1 MPKAKAP
8 NGYILYQG
16 PSAID
21 GKPIVVIATGFANK
35 SANGK
40 TGDMIQTWI
49 IREDIAPNE
58 AIKSGEDESICG
70 QCIHR
75 PARKAEIEATGAKH
89 IRCYVKVW
97 QAPLVVWKAYK
108 RGIYPIASHDDVTK
122 LCTERMVRIG
132 SYGDPYAAP
141 IALWRAMTSKAL
153 GWTGYTHQWRKAG
166 VDWAKLVMA
175 SADSLADMLDAH
187 KKGYRTFR
195 VTAKPFDNVK
205 GVEAICPASKEKGAT
220 TDCATCRACMGT
232 SGKAKVSIQIARH

>member
-1 MPKAKAP
+1 MAKVP

-16 PSAID
+16 PSNID

-35 SANGK
+35 SSNGK

-49 IREDIAPNE
+49 IRQDIAPHL
-58 AIKSGEDESICG
+58 AVKSGDDESICG

-75 PARKAEIEATGAKH
+75 PALRVDVEATGEKF
-89 IRCYVKVW
+89 IPCYVKTF
-97 QAPLVVWKAYK
+97 QAPLSVFNGYK
-108 RGIYPIASHDDVTK
+108 RGIYPVADHAMVAE
-122 LCTERMVRIG
+122 LCAGLMVRFG

-141 IALWRAMTSKAL
+141 IALWEAMASNAL
-153 GWTGYTHQWRKAG
+153 GWTGYTHQWRNAG
-166 VDWAKLVMA
+166 TAWAKLVMA

-195 VTAKPFDNVK
+195 VTAKPFENVK
-205 GVEAICPASKEKGAT
+205 GIEAICPASKEKGAL

>member
-1 MPKAKAP
+1 MAKVP

-21 GKPIVVIATGFANK
+21 GKPIVVIATGFATQ

-49 IREDIAPNE
+49 IRDNIAPHL
-58 AIKSGEDESICG
+58 AVKSGDDESICG

-75 PARKAEIEATGAKH
+75 PARKAELEAKGEKH

-97 QAPLVVWKAYK
+97 NAPLSVYNAFH
-108 RGIYPIASHDDVTK
+108 RGIYPVASHDDIAK
-122 LCTERMVRIG
+122 LCEGRMVRFG

-141 IALWRAMTSKAL
+141 IALWRAMASKAL
-153 GWTGYTHQWRKAG
+153 GWTGYTHQWRTAG
-166 VDWAKLVMA
+166 TAWAKLVMA
-175 SADSLADMLDAH
+175 SADSLTDMLDAH
-187 KKGYRTFR
+187 AKGYRTFR
-195 VTAKPFDNVK
+195 VTAKPFENVK
-205 GVEAICPASKEKGAT
+205 GVEAICPASKEKGAR

>member
-1 MPKAKAP
+1 MVKAKTP
-8 NGYILYQG
+8 NGYIIYRG

-21 GKPIVVIATGFANK
+21 GKPIVVIATGFASK

-58 AIKSGEDESICG
+58 AVKSGEDISICG
-70 QCIHR
+70 QCKFR
-75 PARKAEIEATGAKH
+75 PARKAEIEATGEKH

-108 RGIYPIASHDDVTK
+108 RGLYPVASHADIAA
-122 LCTERMVRIG
+122 LCENRMVRFG

-141 IALWRAMTSKAL
+141 IALWEAMASKAL
-153 GWTGYTHQWRKAG
+153 GWTGYSHQWRIAG
-166 VDWAKLVMA
+166 TAWAKLVMA

-195 VTAKPFDNVK
+195 VTAKPFENVK
-205 GVEAICPASKEKGAT
+205 GVEAICPASKEKGAI

>member
-1 MPKAKAP
+1 MPKATAP

-16 PSAID
+16 PSNID

-35 SANGK
+35 SSNGK

-108 RGIYPIASHDDVTK
+108 RGLYPVASYDDIAK
-122 LCTERMVRIG
+122 LCAERMVRFG

-141 IALWRAMTSKAL
+141 MALWEAMASKAL
-153 GWTGYTHQWRKAG
+153 GWTGYTHQWRNAG
-166 VDWAKLVMA
+166 TAWAKLVMA

>member
-1 MPKAKAP
+1 MPKATAP

-16 PSAID
+16 PSNID

-35 SANGK
+35 SSNGK

-108 RGIYPIASHDDVTK
+108 RGLYPVASYGDIAK
-122 LCTERMVRIG
+122 LCAERMVRFG

-141 IALWRAMTSKAL
+141 MALWEAMASKAL
-153 GWTGYTHQWRKAG
+153 GWTGYTHQWRSAG
-166 VDWAKLVMA
+166 VAWAKLVMA

-205 GVEAICPASKEKGAT
+205 GVEAICPASKEKGAL

>member
-1 MPKAKAP
+1 MAKQA
-8 NGYILYQG
+8 NGYILYRG

-49 IREDIAPNE
+49 LREDIAPND
-58 AIKSGEDESICG
+58 AVKSGEDESICG
-70 QCIHR
+70 DCQHR
-75 PARKAEIEATGAKH
+75 PARKAELLASGFAFVP
-89 IRCYVKVW
+89 CYVKVW
-97 QAPLVVWKAYK
+97 QAPRSIYEAYH
-108 RGIYPIASHDDVTK
+108 RGIYPIASHAEIAE
-122 LCTERMVRIG
+122 LCAERMVRLG

-166 VDWAKLVMA
+166 VEWAALVMA
-175 SADSLADMLDAH
+175 SADSLDEMIAAH
-187 KKGYRTFR
+187 RKGYRTFR
-195 VTAKPFDNVK
+195 VTAKPFENVK
-205 GVEAICPASKEKGAT
+205 SVESVCPASKEKGAR

-232 SGKAKVSIQIARH
+232 SGKARASIQIARH

>member
-1 MPKAKAP
+1 MAKAKSP

-21 GKPIVVIATGFANK
+21 GKPIVVIATGFAK
-35 SANGK
+35 QSSNGK

-49 IREDIAPNE
+49 IRQDIAPN
-58 AIKSGEDESICG
+58 AATKTGDDESICG

-75 PARKAEIEATGAKH
+75 PALKAQIEATGEKH

-97 QAPLVVWKAYK
+97 QAPLSVYKAYK
-108 RGIYPIASHDDVTK
+108 RGIYTVASHDDIAK
-122 LCTERMVRIG
+122 LCEGRMVRFG

-141 IALWRAMTSKAL
+141 IALWRAMASKAL

-166 VDWAKLVMA
+166 TDWAKLVMA

-195 VTAKPFDNVK
+195 VTAKPFENVK
-205 GVEAICPASKEKGAT
+205 GVEAICPASKEKGAR

-232 SGKAKVSIQIARH
+232 SGKAIASIQIARH